1 MSRPRRLNVAHGLT
15 LTRRVSEGVL
25 RSVPRLRFGLVSVGL
40 LFVTAS
46 VAKATPPSVR
56 NVNIRGLQVGG
67 TTTLVID
74 GTDLLPNPRLVMAA
88 PIATQVVRPNA
99 TATRVEIDVTL
110 DGSPGPG
117 VNNLY
122 LANDGGISEKTVIA
136 LDRLPQRPFA
146 PTIDALP
153 VALHGTLGGSTTLRT
168 SFAGKAGQPLIFE
181 IESQRLGAKL
191 RPVLHLYAA
200 DGRHIAWSLPSPA
213 LRGDTRLETTLPAD
227 GQYTLTLNDLQFA
240 APAPN
245 HFRLKIGQWQYAD
258 FAFPSAIQR
267 GSSPAL
273 QLIGNVPAN
282 KLAAIVGLE
291 SSHRRAAWPDADLA
305 SGPTPA
311 VMISD
316 LPEWVEVAAGAVP
329 QEIPSIPSAV
339 NGRIATAREED
350 RYRLKVQPE
359 SKLKFELF
367 SSRLGAPVDG
377 ALDVRSDKGALL
389 GANDDSPGTTDPL
402 VEFTVPKDV
411 ESVIVAVKDVHSR
424 GGETS
429 IYRLVV
435 TAPSATP
442 VHSDFQLSIEQDRFN
457 VPQSGRQVMKVR
469 VDRRGYT
476 GPIHVEFDKLP
487 PGVTVE
493 GADIEANSNG
503 KLVTLVGAGEV
514 LGQFLTSIR
523 GRATGELPVTRV
535 ARSEPDAV
543 AQFQPWL
550 ADDVVV
556 ALASR
561 AGNAFDS
568 EWQPATETKLVL
580 GGKLQVPVKCVRPV
594 GFDGPVRLTL
604 LTSQNP
610 PQLNGTND
618 PNRTV
623 RPESATPVEIPPDP
637 KAQATWDAKLAADK
651 LFADAQVAQ
660 AAAAKALTDAQN
672 AGGAT
677 LEAATK
683 AKADVDVRVKD
694 AEQKKTAADT
704 EANTASA
711 AAKNDINYV
720 VLVPSDLPMAPV
732 ELTFRAELLSRDK
745 QRVLMTVCTPVR
757 PIPVVNPLKLQ
768 YAGPPKVSAK
778 IDPKAGVSVKVAGK
792 VERLEGLTGDVT
804 VSAVGLPAGVPVP
817 KLVVKA
823 DQTDYEVEFK
833 FPANS
838 PPGELKDI
846 KLFATG
852 KMVPTAQLEIRSA
865 EVGVIVELLP
875 PDAVEKK

>member
-1 MSRPRRLNVAHGLT
+1 MSRMRYRSLRLLELVI
-15 LTRRVSEGVL
+15 VL
-25 RSVPRLRFGLVSVGL
+25 CLGGA
-40 LFVTAS
+40 AS
-46 VAKATPPSVR
+46 SAIATPPSVR
-56 NVNIRGLQVGG
+56 NVNVRGLQIGG

-74 GTDLLPNPRLVMAA
+74 GTDLLPNPRLVMAV

-110 DGSPGPG
+110 DGSASPGL
-117 VNNLY
+117 NNLY
-122 LANDGGISEKTVIA
+122 LANDGGISEKTLVA

-146 PTIDALP
+146 PTIDSLP
-153 VALHGTLGGSTTLRT
+153 VALHGTLGGSATLRT
-168 SFAGKAGQPLIFE
+168 SFAGKATQPLIFE

-213 LRGDTRLETTLPAD
+213 LRGDTRLVTTLPAD

-282 KLAAIVGLE
+282 KLAAVVGLE
-291 SSHRRAAWPDADLA
+291 TSHRRAAWPDADLS

-316 LPEWVEVAAGAVP
+316 LPEWLEVSAGKTP

-339 NGRIATAREED
+339 NGRIATAGEED

-367 SSRLGAPVDG
+367 SARLGAPVDG
-377 ALDVRSDKGALL
+377 VLELRRDNGAVL
-389 GANDDSPGTTDPL
+389 ATNDDSPGTTDSL
-402 VEFTVPKDV
+402 LEFTVPKDV
-411 ESVIVAVKDVHSR
+411 ESVIVAVKDVHGR
-424 GGETS
+424 GGETA

-442 VHSDFQLSIEQDRFN
+442 ARKDFQLSIDQDRFN
-457 VPQSGRQVMKVR
+457 VPQAGRQVLKVR
-469 VDRRGYT
+469 VDRRGYA

-493 GADIEANSNG
+493 GADIEANSTG

-523 GRATGELPVTRV
+523 GRATGELLQQPVTRV
-535 ARSEPDAV
+535 ARSEPDPV

-561 AGNAFDS
+561 AGNAFDG
-568 EWQPATETKLVL
+568 EWQPATDSKLVL
-580 GGKLQVPVKCVRPV
+580 GGKLQAPVKCVRPV

-604 LTSQNP
+604 LTSQIP
-610 PQLNGTND
+610 PQVNGAND

-623 RPESATPVEIPPDP
+623 RPESATPVEIPPDA
-637 KAQATWDAKLAADK
+637 KAQAAWDAKLAADK
-651 LFADAQVAQ
+651 LLADAQVAQ
-660 AAAAKALTDAQN
+660 VAAAKAVTDAQT
-672 AGGAT
+672 AGGAA

-683 AKADVDVRVKD
+683 AKADVDARVKD
-694 AEQKKTAADT
+694 AELKRTAAAA

-757 PIPVVNPLKLQ
+757 PVPVVNPLKLQ
-768 YAGPPKVSAK
+768 YAGPPKQSAK

-804 VSAVGLPAGVPVP
+804 VSVVGLPAGVPVP

-823 DQTDYEVEFK
+823 DQSDYELEFK

-852 KMVPTAQLEIRSA
+852 KMVPTAPLEIRSA
-865 EVGVIVELLP
+865 EVGVTVELLP
-875 PDAVEKK
+875 PDADEKK